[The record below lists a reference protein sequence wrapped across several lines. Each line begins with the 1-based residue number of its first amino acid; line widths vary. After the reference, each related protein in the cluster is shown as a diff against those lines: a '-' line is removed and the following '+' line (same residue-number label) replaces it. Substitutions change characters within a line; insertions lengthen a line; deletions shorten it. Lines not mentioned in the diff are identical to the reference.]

1 MLEENWLKIYSPFEK
16 IDTKTLPNF
25 KIGPIHVPY
34 RLFLRK
40 CKTYPPSLLSEA
52 ELIDLMDKN
61 GIGTDATMH
70 EHIEKVQIRQYVKKN
85 SRSLLS
91 PTALGIALFNGFEF
105 ISTKTE
111 SKIEMPDLNSEL
123 KSLYFEDG
131 ACNLMNFQIRQIIE
145 RYIEKITSGEYSR
158 SYVVEQITAFMKY
171 IYVRMTALINYL
183 DSAISVY
190 FPKWSKNIVIINGK
204 IIEENISECGFC
216 RSSIN
221 IYEIKGNLNGLPP
234 ISETKVDDTIRIS
247 KNRKLALCMNQSRA
261 ECNRLLFVPDCKS
274 INKIHEYCQQCSFKK
289 IEIEKQSSKKARICL
304 ICFNFPKQHTL

>member
-16 IDTKTLPNF
+16 INTKPLPKFN
-25 KIGPIHVPY
+25 IGPLQVPY
-34 RLFLRK
+34 KLFLRK
-40 CKTYPPSLLSEA
+40 CKTCPPALLSEA

-91 PTALGIALFNGFEF
+91 PTALGIALFNGFEL
-105 ISTKTE
+105 ISTRME
-111 SKIEMPDLNSEL
+111 SDMDIPDLNCEL
-123 KSLYFEDG
+123 KSLYSEYM

-145 RYIEKITSGEYSR
+145 RYIERITSGEYSR
-158 SYVVEQITAFMKY
+158 SYVVEQITTFMRY
-171 IYVRMTALINYL
+171 IYRRMIKLIDHL
-183 DSAISVY
+183 DSAISAY

-221 IYEIKGNLNGLPP
+221 IYEIKGKLNGLPP
-234 ISETKVDDTIRIS
+234 ISETKADDTVYIS
-247 KNRKLALCMNQSRA
+247 KSRKLALCINQSRV
-261 ECNRLLFVPDCKS
+261 ECNRPLFIPDCKS
-274 INKIHEYCQQCSFKK
+274 INKIHEYCIHCRFKK
-289 IEIEKQSSKKARICL
+289 IEIEKQSSKKAIICPF
-304 ICFNFPKQHTL
+304 CFNFPKKYKC